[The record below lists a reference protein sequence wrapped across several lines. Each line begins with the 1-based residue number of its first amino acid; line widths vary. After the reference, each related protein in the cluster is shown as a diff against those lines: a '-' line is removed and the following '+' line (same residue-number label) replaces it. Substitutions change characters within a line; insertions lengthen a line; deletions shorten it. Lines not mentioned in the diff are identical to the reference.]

1 MQVYLAT
8 DFAKRSNRVRSTK
21 HTNST
26 CWLMKIRKSIRLSV
40 GWLVCWCQ
48 RGSVPK
54 GQAQWVSSFAPMK
67 LPPGVEIRNDKRWS
81 DCLWPAH
88 VIRNGGGVRH
98 LSNKGLCKILSAFLS
113 ASVEQMQLNWSFLMQ
128 QNHQFIKHKCLCTFK
143 FLCVW
148 TYTCILYLNIHI
160 HIHIYICMYAHIKY
174 ASPQFYILQCLV

>member
-1 MQVYLAT
+1 ML
-8 DFAKRSNRVRSTK
+8 
-21 HTNST
+21 TNEDQ
-26 CWLMKIRKSIRLSV
+26 KINKTFG

-88 VIRNGGGVRH
+88 VIRNGGGQDTSPTKDSARFWALFLALLLSKCNSIGPFWCNKIISSSSTSACAH
-98 LSNKGLCKILSAFLS
+98 LNFCACG
-113 ASVEQMQLNWSFLMQ
+113 
-128 QNHQFIKHKCLCTFK
+128 
-143 FLCVW
+143 
-148 TYTCILYLNIHI
+148 HI
-160 HIHIYICMYAHIKY
+160 HAFSISIYIYIYIYIYMYAHIQY